1 MKSDLTKEH
10 SDLSAQIESVTV
22 TDEQIRNIQE
32 LAEAIRPGLEHA
44 DFAARQ
50 RLIDF
55 LDVTARLAVE
65 DGERVAYTQCIIPG
79 AGARLSVDSVTTT
92 TS

>member
-65 DGERVAYTQCIIPG
+65 DGERVAYAQCLIPG
-79 AGARLSVDSVTTT
+79 ARARLSVDSVTPTI
-92 TS
+92 S